1 MLPRSK
7 KILAATRAV
16 MHDPQVVERLQR
28 QAFDVVNSSPEA
40 FTARV
45 QDDAKV
51 MSDLVQRKI
60 ITPG

>member
-1 MLPRSK
+1 
-7 KILAATRAV
+7 
-16 MHDPQVVERLQR
+16 MHDPQVVERLQS